1 MAKLNTARSEN
12 NSSQILDVLRIDDKK
27 FSVTIN
33 LYFGVLWDEL
43 RLDIG
48 WAEKHDRLTEGTSR
62 GCHRPRGMSPRLI
75 LTHEVRKT
83 L

>member
-12 NSSQILDVLRIDDKK
+12 NSSQILDVLRIDDKE

-48 WAEKHDRLTEGTSR
+48 WVLN
-62 GCHRPRGMSPRLI
+62 I
-75 LTHEVRKT
+75 LKFLRTDADVI
-83 L
+83 

>member
-1 MAKLNTARSEN
+1 M
-12 NSSQILDVLRIDDKK
+12 LRIDDKE

-48 WAEKHDRLTEGTSR
+48 WVLNIHNFLWKSLKYRH
-62 GCHRPRGMSPRLI
+62 
-75 LTHEVRKT
+75 
-83 L
+83 

>member
-1 MAKLNTARSEN
+1 MNLLNQISTARSEN
-12 NSSQILDVLRIDDKK
+12 NFSQILDVLRIDDKE

-48 WAEKHDRLTEGTSR
+48 WVLN
-62 GCHRPRGMSPRLI
+62 I
-75 LTHEVRKT
+75 LKFLRTDVI
-83 L
+83 